1 MEGGGGSLLTLHHSL
16 QLFPIKAGVCEIPS
30 WLQLVSICQRSH
42 KRGNFGP
49 QDDDDD
55 DAGCAV
61 FDLLVPYRRLSS
73 VSDGRASRESAGNVS
88 TRDASVYI

>member
-1 MEGGGGSLLTLHHSL
+1 MSAVAQAG
-16 QLFPIKAGVCEIPS
+16 QL
-30 WLQLVSICQRSH
+30 WT
-42 KRGNFGP
+42 RGDEDGDE
-49 QDDDDD
+49 DDDDD